1 MSRFKLTEQELLEHA
16 KKCSEL
22 REFVRQKALQTFG
35 NNASFDL
42 KEDKELAAIA

>member
-22 REFVRQKALQTFG
+22 RELVRQKALQTFG